1 MGTSEENQRFPALR
15 EWEQTG
21 NSREQTGKETHME
34 ITINETSDL
43 LTVAAILVKN
53 GYTVRMG
60 KRKKDSTKT
69 AYEKI
74 LIVTKEG

>member
-1 MGTSEENQRFPALR
+1 
-15 EWEQTG
+15 
-21 NSREQTGKETHME
+21 ME